1 MRTKSIVLL
10 ALALGCGLV
19 ASIGISQIIEQNKK
33 GGGPAVETEA
43 ILVAMKPIASQE
55 QLKAEN
61 IKLEQWPRNLIPKGA
76 LTRVEDVDGRRIKH
90 AIAPGEPILQ
100 NKLVGE
106 QDKRPT
112 IDVPPG
118 YRLAAVHADAVSAV
132 GNLIQPGDRVDV
144 LVYLKGYNGGPPGT
158 NTILQDIKVFAVNDQ
173 WRPSDDKT
181 GDPIATKNVTLLV
194 TPEQAEK
201 LTLATEMGKLRLVLR
216 SPDDQLKVENSDGTT
231 PQELFS
237 GTDSTDNLSAE
248 KSFLA
253 KGGKGLLALLAGK
266 NQPQLQPQGAL
277 SMGTPAPSDI
287 EQFTMELLEGP
298 QSRTVEFTKY
308 LSVPN
313 PKWHPGGATAN
324 PAYAPPVVG
333 DSPAPEAVLL
343 APDKG

>member
-112 IDVPPG
+112 IDVPPAFPG
-118 YRLAAVHADAVSAV
+118 QHTREILEDWGVTKDRIDELVDSGAV
-132 GNLIQPGDRVDV
+132 VD
-144 LVYLKGYNGGPPGT
+144 T
-158 NTILQDIKVFAVNDQ
+158 
-173 WRPSDDKT
+173 
-181 GDPIATKNVTLLV
+181 
-194 TPEQAEK
+194 
-201 LTLATEMGKLRLVLR
+201 
-216 SPDDQLKVENSDGTT
+216 
-231 PQELFS
+231 
-237 GTDSTDNLSAE
+237 
-248 KSFLA
+248 
-253 KGGKGLLALLAGK
+253 
-266 NQPQLQPQGAL
+266 
-277 SMGTPAPSDI
+277 
-287 EQFTMELLEGP
+287 
-298 QSRTVEFTKY
+298 
-308 LSVPN
+308 
-313 PKWHPGGATAN
+313 
-324 PAYAPPVVG
+324 
-333 DSPAPEAVLL
+333 
-343 APDKG
+343 